1 MNVTELYNLTLWV
14 EENITKTQIP
24 QKYQALQQILQQNT
38 QSGQQQPLESQ
49 KNDLFE
55 TIKNVPLKQLSKEQ
69 LTFLHALKIA
79 QSIGEEGI
87 SIIEDIFYKNVI
99 DVATTAR
106 KMQETYQNLTT
117 GIKKL
122 NQVKAGLEGYVTQEE
137 YEVENEVLMRITFT
151 GHAELSNVV
160 HFKDWGKIW
169 YEIGRGIAIAHNTAP
184 EEVKIIGATSGSIV
198 IELATI
204 PAIAATTATIIYSAL
219 KLAEKVLDIKKKAEE
234 IKNLQLQNKKLASDI
249 AKEAEKEKEKGI
261 EEITVL
267 IVEQLSIKKTEEG
280 DKVLELDKAIKHLVN
295 FIESGG
301 EVDFVLPEN
310 GESQDDDN
318 SATEYKKLKEQIQ
331 EIHLLESKLKLLEAI
346 SESLE
351 ESA

>member
-14 EENITKTQIP
+14 EENITKAQIP

-38 QSGQQQPLESQ
+38 QSGLQQPLETP

-55 TIKNVPLKQLSKEQ
+55 TIKSVPLKQLSKEQ
-69 LTFLHALKIA
+69 LIFLRALKIA
-79 QSIGEEGI
+79 QSVGDEGVN
-87 SIIEDIFYKNVI
+87 IIEDIFYKNVI
-99 DVATTAR
+99 DVATAAK
-106 KMQETYQNLTT
+106 KMQEIYQNLTT

-122 NQVKAGLEGYVTQEE
+122 NQVKAGLEGYVSQEK
-137 YEVENEVLMRITFT
+137 YEAENEVLMRITFT
-151 GHAELSNVV
+151 GHAELTNVV
-160 HFKDWGKIW
+160 HFKDWGKTW

-267 IVEQLSIKKTEEG
+267 IVEQLGIKKTEEG

-310 GESQDDDN
+310 DESQDDDN
-318 SATEYKKLKEQIQ
+318 SATEYKKLKDQIQ
-331 EIHLLESKLKLLEAI
+331 EIHLLENKLKLLEAI
-346 SESLE
+346 SESLK